1 MNIPMDISEIQ
12 NAYWNGDY
20 NYKMQIPEVVSYLHI
35 FDENLS
41 VKRNREMAM
50 EHNQM
55 VYAMQKE
62 KQIKSNELHCKLAND
77 VAEYIANTYDM
88 NEDQARI
95 VERYVYNRY
104 HSFMSDYFA
113 AIDEVAEM
121 VESVLKA

>member
-1 MNIPMDISEIQ
+1 MDINEIQ
-12 NAYWNGDY
+12 DAYWNGDY
-20 NYKMQIPEVVSYLHI
+20 NYKMQIPELVSYLHI

-62 KQIKSNELHCKLAND
+62 KQIKSNELHCKLASD

-95 VERYVYNRY
+95 VERYVYNRE

>member
-1 MNIPMDISEIQ
+1 MDINEIQ
-12 NAYWNGDY
+12 DAYWNGDY

-77 VAEYIANTYDM
+77 VVEYIANTYDM
-88 NEDQARI
+88 NENQARI
-95 VERYVYNRY
+95 VERYVYNRH

>member
-1 MNIPMDISEIQ
+1 MDINEIQ
-12 NAYWNGDY
+12 DAYWNGDY

-62 KQIKSNELHCKLAND
+62 NQIKSNELHCKLSSD
-77 VAEYIANTYDM
+77 VTEYIANTYDM

-95 VERYVYNRY
+95 VERYVYNRE